1 MKNILTIWLLSI
13 ILIQSTGNC
22 WIIAAFYLNRNRI
35 ANDLCINR
43 FEQIPVCR
51 GICYL
56 QQKLTEN
63 EHQQDRAPE
72 LKHKE
77 VLLFFEPV
85 STPAIGMSSDHKR
98 PSGRYI
104 SPYFPTSHLHPVFK
118 PPVC

>member
-1 MKNILTIWLLSI
+1 MKKILSIWLLGI
-13 ILIQSTGNC
+13 ILVQSTGNC

-35 ANDLCINR
+35 ASTLCVNR

-56 QQKLTEN
+56 QQKLEEN

-85 STPAIGMSSDHKR
+85 TTPTLGLPPESKQ
-98 PSGRYI
+98 PSGIYI
-104 SPYFPTSHLHPVFK
+104 SPYFPTTHQHPVFK

>member
-1 MKNILTIWLLSI
+1 MRNILTIWLLSI

-35 ANDLCINR
+35 ANELCVNR

-56 QQKLTEN
+56 EQKLTEN
-63 EHQQDRAPE
+63 EHQQNRAPE

-85 STPAIGMSSDHKR
+85 STPDIGMQADDQR
-98 PSGRYI
+98 PSGRYL
-104 SPYFPTSHLHPVFK
+104 SPYFPTSHLHEVFK